1 MVERY
6 GLKFNPFPRAE
17 SEQYR
22 NNPEMLEIILFDAE
36 KGMLD
41 RFAKELTNTSVSF
54 AVIGPWGTG
63 KTLFLL
69 YFYRLL
75 RQKYGA
81 DLVKFIYVKAP
92 SDVED
97 MINRI
102 SSELGIQVPRRQ
114 PLSEAIELL
123 RRKVNELVNKG
134 FIIYIA
140 IDQLEETYRNIEH
153 NSELISQLV
162 EVLRGKL
169 SAMIDRKY
177 ALGISMIDIAWYTL
191 TSKWPSLAGIDTL
204 KLRRLEPDEVEPFI
218 IGYLERARDPGL
230 IKKYNLEEMIKSNP
244 TYPFMDDAIAEL
256 NRISKGV
263 QRSICSWAGEVIEK
277 SANKFDKID
286 SFVLRLLIDRKTY
299 LRQRAMEEILPYHPQ
314 RVPMIIREILSYIWI
329 DRGAK
334 YNIRLVS
341 SLDKL
346 DRDTVFINIG
356 GRNLVLLCI
365 ARQTVLL
372 DDLQRIARY
381 LSEGITMGNEKINI
395 DSALIVQ
402 VVPRD
407 VSYGKLVDPNA
418 IPLYMKLGERLKHV
432 ILYKD
437 SVDEW
442 GRIVAFYLAVMD
454 VLYGYFITEDDKD
467 AEIRWIMEKF
477 GLTQTPAR

>member
-6 GLKFNPFPRAE
+6 GLKSNPFPRVE

-22 NNPEMLEIILFDAE
+22 SNPEILEIILFDAE
-36 KGMLD
+36 KRMLNK
-41 RFAKELTNTSVSF
+41 FAEELANTSVSF

-69 YFYRLL
+69 YFYKLL

-81 DLVKFIYVKAP
+81 DQVKFIYVKAP

-102 SSELGIQVPRRQ
+102 SSELGIHVPRRQ
-114 PLSEAIELL
+114 PLGEVIELL
-123 RRKVNELVNKG
+123 RRKVSELVNKG

-140 IDQLEETYRNIEH
+140 IDQLEETYRNIEY
-153 NSELISQLV
+153 NRELISQLV

-169 SAMIDRKY
+169 SAMIDRRY
-177 ALGISMIDIAWYTL
+177 ALGISMIDIAWNTL
-191 TSKWPSLAGIDTL
+191 TSQWPSLAGINTL
-204 KLRRLEPDEVEPFI
+204 KLRTLEPEEVEPFI
-218 IGYLERARDPGL
+218 IGYLERARDPEL
-230 IKKYNLEEMIKSNP
+230 IRKYNLEEIIKSNP
-244 TYPFMDDAIAEL
+244 AYPFTDDAIAEL
-256 NRISKGV
+256 NRMSKGV
-263 QRSICSWAGEVIEK
+263 QRYICSWAGEVIEK
-277 SANKFDKID
+277 SVNKFDKID
-286 SFVLRLLIDRKTY
+286 SFVLRLLIDRKAY

-329 DRGAK
+329 DRRTK
-334 YNIRLVS
+334 YDIRLVS
-341 SLDKL
+341 SLD
-346 DRDTVFINIG
+346 RDVIFISIG
-356 GRNLVLLCI
+356 GRNLVTLCI

-381 LSEGITMGNEKINI
+381 LSEGITIGNERINI
-395 DSALIVQ
+395 DGALIVQ

-407 VSYGKLVDPNA
+407 VSYARLIDQNA
-418 IPLYMKLGERLKHV
+418 IPLYIKLGERLKHV

-442 GRIVAFYLAVMD
+442 GRIVAFYLAVTG
-454 VLYGYFITEDDKD
+454 VLYGYFTTEDDKD

>member
-1 MVERY
+1 
-6 GLKFNPFPRAE
+6 
-17 SEQYR
+17 
-22 NNPEMLEIILFDAE
+22 
-36 KGMLD
+36 
-41 RFAKELTNTSVSF
+41 
-54 AVIGPWGTG
+54 
-63 KTLFLL
+63 
-69 YFYRLL
+69 
-75 RQKYGA
+75 
-81 DLVKFIYVKAP
+81 
-92 SDVED
+92 
-97 MINRI
+97 
-102 SSELGIQVPRRQ
+102 
-114 PLSEAIELL
+114 
-123 RRKVNELVNKG
+123 
-134 FIIYIA
+134 
-140 IDQLEETYRNIEH
+140 
-153 NSELISQLV
+153 
-162 EVLRGKL
+162 
-169 SAMIDRKY
+169 
-177 ALGISMIDIAWYTL
+177 
-191 TSKWPSLAGIDTL
+191 
-204 KLRRLEPDEVEPFI
+204 
-218 IGYLERARDPGL
+218 
-230 IKKYNLEEMIKSNP
+230 
-244 TYPFMDDAIAEL
+244 
-256 NRISKGV
+256 
-263 QRSICSWAGEVIEK
+263 
-277 SANKFDKID
+277 
-286 SFVLRLLIDRKTY
+286 
-299 LRQRAMEEILPYHPQ
+299 
-314 RVPMIIREILSYIWI
+314 MIIREILSYIWI

>member
-102 SSELGIQVPRRQ
+102 SSELGIHIPRRQ

-153 NSELISQLV
+153 NNELISQLV

-169 SAMIDRKY
+169 SAMVDRKY
-177 ALGISMIDIAWYTL
+177 ALGISMIDIAWDTL
-191 TSKWPSLAGIDTL
+191 KSQWPSLAGIDTL
-204 KLRRLEPDEVEPFI
+204 KLRRLEPEEVEPFI
-218 IGYLERARDPGL
+218 IGYLERARDPEL
-230 IKKYNLEEMIKSNP
+230 IKKYNLEEIIKSNP
-244 TYPFMDDAIAEL
+244 AYPFTDDAIAEL
-256 NRISKGV
+256 NKMSKGV
-263 QRSICSWAGEVIEK
+263 QRYICSWAGEVIEK
-277 SANKFDKID
+277 SVNKFDKID

-329 DRGAK
+329 DRRTK
-334 YNIRLVS
+334 YDIRLVS
-341 SLDKL
+341 SLD
-346 DRDTVFINIG
+346 RDVIFISIG
-356 GRNLVLLCI
+356 GRNLVSLCI

-381 LSEGITMGNEKINI
+381 LSEGITIGNERINI
-395 DSALIVQ
+395 DGALIVQ

-407 VSYGKLVDPNA
+407 VSYARLIDQNA
-418 IPLYMKLGERLKHV
+418 IPLYIKLGERLKHV

-442 GRIVAFYLAVMD
+442 GRIVAFYLAVTG
-454 VLYGYFITEDDKD
+454 VLYGYFTTEDDKD